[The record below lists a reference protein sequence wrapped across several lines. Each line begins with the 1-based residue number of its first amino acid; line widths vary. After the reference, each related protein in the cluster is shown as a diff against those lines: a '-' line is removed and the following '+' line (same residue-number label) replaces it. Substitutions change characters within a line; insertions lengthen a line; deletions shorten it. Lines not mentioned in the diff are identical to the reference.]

1 MDSMSSKLPSIIDII
16 KQYEL
21 KAEKTLGQNYLID
34 DNIAQ
39 KIVRSAGN
47 IHSHDILEIGPGP
60 GGLTRVLAE
69 SGARNLILI
78 EKDSQF
84 SEPLQKIVDLYPERV
99 RLIFGDIMKID
110 PKPFLRPPVKVIA
123 NLPYNIGTQILIN
136 FLTNPNWPPY
146 WQELILMF
154 QTEVAERIIAKPK
167 TKAFGRLSVI
177 SQIRTSAEI
186 ILSIPNTVFLPQPKI
201 DSSVVRIKVLTDDQN
216 YTQISAVQKLTK
228 QAFNHRRKML
238 RQTLK
243 GFCPNIISV
252 LEEMNI
258 ATTARPEE
266 LSVTQFRV
274 LADKIFLK

>member
-1 MDSMSSKLPSIIDII
+1 MSSKLPSIIDII

-186 ILSIPNTVFLPQPKI
+186 IFSIPNTVFLPQPKI

>member
-1 MDSMSSKLPSIIDII
+1 
-16 KQYEL
+16 
-21 KAEKTLGQNYLID
+21 
-34 DNIAQ
+34 
-39 KIVRSAGN
+39 
-47 IHSHDILEIGPGP
+47 
-60 GGLTRVLAE
+60 
-69 SGARNLILI
+69 
-78 EKDSQF
+78 
-84 SEPLQKIVDLYPERV
+84 
-99 RLIFGDIMKID
+99 
-110 PKPFLRPPVKVIA
+110 
-123 NLPYNIGTQILIN
+123 
-136 FLTNPNWPPY
+136 
-146 WQELILMF
+146 MF

-167 TKAFGRLSVI
+167 TKAFGRLSII

-186 ILSIPNTVFLPQPKI
+186 IFSIPSTVFLPQPKI

>member
-1 MDSMSSKLPSIIDII
+1 MSSKLPSIIDII

-167 TKAFGRLSVI
+167 TKAFGRLSII

-186 ILSIPNTVFLPQPKI
+186 IFSIPSTVFLPQPKI